1 MFGRVSGDGIIS
13 KVIGKNSKWLI
24 IDGNIN

>member
-13 KVIGKNSKWLI
+13 KVIAKNSQWLI